1 MPSFKGWYR
10 IIPVAFSIIVWWAS
24 GQTLFDYARHVT
36 HKAESFLD
44 DVKLVI
50 KTFRYGI
57 NTVEGVLK
65 DSKDADC
72 VFTCPDGSTPRP
84 KIGYKPNPN
93 GCGTYGLQ
101 LDPKEL
107 PHKDM
112 NNCCNKH
119 DVCYG
124 TCLVRKEDCDSMF
137 LSCLESVCVKKAS
150 RGAKDKDKLLSCKA
164 TSKAFYTGSQ
174 FLGCKAFKDAQ
185 RQSCYCGK
193 RNEL

>member
-72 VFTCPDGSTPRP
+72 VFTCPDG
-84 KIGYKPNPN
+84 
-93 GCGTYGLQ
+93 
-101 LDPKEL
+101 E
-107 PHKDM
+107 
-112 NNCCNKH
+112 
-119 DVCYG
+119 
-124 TCLVRKEDCDSMF
+124 
-137 LSCLESVCVKKAS
+137 
-150 RGAKDKDKLLSCKA
+150 
-164 TSKAFYTGSQ
+164 
-174 FLGCKAFKDAQ
+174 
-185 RQSCYCGK
+185 
-193 RNEL
+193 